1 MTAIRVAVVDD
12 QRLFASGM
20 RMLVDAQDD
29 MTCVGTAADGAEA
42 LELCAAERPD
52 VLLLDLRMPVMNG
65 IETLARLAASDGA
78 ASDTAATDTTASDI
92 STSDTAATDTAA
104 SDRPRV
110 IALTTIRRDD
120 AVLAALRAGAAA
132 FLTKDA
138 LPDVVTATIRDVHE
152 GRPAPTE
159 AEALDMLRA
168 QGITVEA
175 NRRDEV
181 LDALTARE
189 HEVFLLVAKGLSN
202 AEIATS
208 VFLSEATVK
217 THVRSVLMKLGLR
230 NRIQVVITAHERG
243 LVRA

>member
-78 ASDTAATDTTASDI
+78 ASDTAASHA
-92 STSDTAATDTAA
+92 AAT
-104 SDRPRV
+104 DRPRV

-159 AEALDMLRA
+159 AEALDMLRS
-168 QGITVEA
+168 QGISVEA
-175 NRRDEV
+175 TRRDEV

-189 HEVFLLVAKGLSN
+189 REVFLLVAKGLSN

>member
-20 RMLVDAQDD
+20 QMLVDAQDD

-65 IETLARLAASDGA
+65 IETLARLAASHAA
-78 ASDTAATDTTASDI
+78 ASDAAAR
-92 STSDTAATDTAA
+92 
-104 SDRPRV
+104 DRPRV

-159 AEALDMLRA
+159 AEALDLLRA

-189 HEVFLLVAKGLSN
+189 REVFLLVAKGLSN
-202 AEIATS
+202 AEIAAS

>member
-1 MTAIRVAVVDD
+1 MTAVRVAVVDD

-20 RMLVDAQDD
+20 QMLVDAQDD
-29 MTCVGTAADGAEA
+29 MTCVGTAADGARA
-42 LELCAAERPD
+42 LELCAAEQPD

-65 IETLARLAASDGA
+65 IETLTRLAG
-78 ASDTAATDTTASDI
+78 
-92 STSDTAATDTAA
+92 STE
-104 SDRPRV
+104 DRPRV

-138 LPDVVTATIRDVHE
+138 LPEVVTATIRDVHA

-159 AEALDMLRA
+159 AEALDLLRA
-168 QGITVEA
+168 QGTPAVTD
-175 NRRDEV
+175 RRDEV

-189 HEVFLLVAKGLSN
+189 REVFLLVAKGLSN
-202 AEIATS
+202 AEIAAS
-208 VFLSEATVK
+208 VFLSDATVK
-217 THVRSVLMKLGLR
+217 THVRAVLTKLGLR

>member
-1 MTAIRVAVVDD
+1 MIRVAVVDD

-29 MTCVGTAADGAEA
+29 MTCVGTAADGVEA
-42 LELCAAERPD
+42 LDLCAAEHPD
-52 VLLLDLRMPVMNG
+52 VLVLDLRMPVLNG
-65 IETLARLAASDGA
+65 IETLERLAAVDG
-78 ASDTAATDTTASDI
+78 
-92 STSDTAATDTAA
+92 
-104 SDRPRV
+104 DRPRV

-138 LPDVVTATIRDVHE
+138 LPDIVTATIRDVHE

-159 AEALDMLRA
+159 AEALDLLRA
-168 QGITVEA
+168 QGVPVQES
-175 NRRDEV
+175 RRDEV

-189 HEVFLLVAKGLSN
+189 REVFLLVAKGLSN
-202 AEIATS
+202 AEIAAS

-217 THVRSVLMKLGLR
+217 SHVRSVLMKLGLR

>member
-1 MTAIRVAVVDD
+1 MSPIRVAVVDD

-20 RMLVDAQDD
+20 QMLVDAQED
-29 MTCVGTAADGAEA
+29 MTCVGVAADGAEA
-42 LELCAAERPD
+42 LTLCADTDPD
-52 VLLLDLRMPVMNG
+52 VLLLDLRMPVLNG
-65 IETLARLAASDGA
+65 IATLARLAALGG
-78 ASDTAATDTTASDI
+78 
-92 STSDTAATDTAA
+92 
-104 SDRPRV
+104 DRPRV

-120 AVLAALRAGAAA
+120 AVLAALRGGAAA

-138 LPDVVTATIRDVHE
+138 RPEVVTSTIRDVHE

-159 AEALDMLRA
+159 TEALDLLRA
-168 QGITVEA
+168 EGTLVETD
-175 NRRDEV
+175 RRDEV

-189 HEVFLLVAKGLSN
+189 REVFLLVAKGLSN

-217 THVRSVLMKLGLR
+217 THIRSVLQKLGLR

>member
-1 MTAIRVAVVDD
+1 VTAIRVAVVDD

-42 LELCAAERPD
+42 LALCASEQPD
-52 VLLLDLRMPVMNG
+52 VLLLDLRMPVLNG
-65 IETLARLAASDGA
+65 IETMARLAQQGD
-78 ASDTAATDTTASDI
+78 
-92 STSDTAATDTAA
+92 
-104 SDRPRV
+104 DRPRV
-110 IALTTIRRDD
+110 VALTTIRRDD

-138 LPDVVTATIRDVHE
+138 LPEVVTATIRDVHE

-159 AEALDMLRA
+159 TEALDLLRA
-168 QGITVEA
+168 QGTLVESE
-175 NRRDEV
+175 RRDEV

-189 HEVFLLVAKGLSN
+189 REVFLLVAKGLSN
-202 AEIATS
+202 QEIAAT

-217 THVRSVLMKLGLR
+217 THVRSVLTKLGLR

>member
-1 MTAIRVAVVDD
+1 MTAVRVAVVDD

-20 RMLVDAQDD
+20 QMLVDAQDD
-29 MTCVGTAADGAEA
+29 MTCVGTAADGAAA
-42 LELCAAERPD
+42 LELCAAEQPD

-65 IETLARLAASDGA
+65 IETLTRLAAS
-78 ASDTAATDTTASDI
+78 TE
-92 STSDTAATDTAA
+92 
-104 SDRPRV
+104 DRPRV

-138 LPDVVTATIRDVHE
+138 LPDVVTATIRDVHA

-159 AEALDMLRA
+159 AEALDLLRA
-168 QGITVEA
+168 QGTPAVTD
-175 NRRDEV
+175 RRDEI

-189 HEVFLLVAKGLSN
+189 REVFLLVAKGLSN
-202 AEIATS
+202 AEIAES
-208 VFLSEATVK
+208 VFLSDATVK
-217 THVRSVLMKLGLR
+217 THVRAVLTKLGLR

>member
-29 MTCVGTAADGAEA
+29 MTCVGTAGDGAEA
-42 LELCAAERPD
+42 LALCATEQPD
-52 VLLLDLRMPVMNG
+52 VLLLDLRMPVLNG
-65 IETLARLAASDGA
+65 IETMAGLAEQGD
-78 ASDTAATDTTASDI
+78 
-92 STSDTAATDTAA
+92 
-104 SDRPRV
+104 DRPRV
-110 IALTTIRRDD
+110 VALTTIRRDD

-138 LPDVVTATIRDVHE
+138 LPEVVTATIRDVHE

-159 AEALDMLRA
+159 TEALDLLRA
-168 QGITVEA
+168 QGTLVESE
-175 NRRDEV
+175 RRDEV

-189 HEVFLLVAKGLSN
+189 REVFLLVAKGLSN
-202 AEIATS
+202 QEIAAS

-217 THVRSVLMKLGLR
+217 THVRSVLTKLGLR

>member
-1 MTAIRVAVVDD
+1 MSAIRVAVVDD

-20 RMLVDAQDD
+20 QMLVDAQPD
-29 MTCVGTAADGAEA
+29 MTCVGTAGNGAEA
-42 LELCAAERPD
+42 LDLCAAERPD

-65 IETLARLAASDGA
+65 IETLARLSAAGPARTGDEPPA
-78 ASDTAATDTTASDI
+78 D
-92 STSDTAATDTAA
+92 
-104 SDRPRV
+104 DRPRV
-110 IALTTIRRDD
+110 VALTTIRHDD

-138 LPDVVTATIRDVHE
+138 LPDVVTGTIRDVHE

-159 AEALDMLRA
+159 AEALDLLRA
-168 QGITVEA
+168 QGIRVEST
-175 NRRDEV
+175 RRDEV

-189 HEVFLLVAKGLSN
+189 REVFLLAAKGLSN
-202 AEIATS
+202 AEIAEGIH
-208 VFLSEATVK
+208 LSEATVK
-217 THVRSVLMKLGLR
+217 THVRAVLMKLGLR